1 MLSSNRSGYH
11 TDHQYHVATGA
22 AIRKALAHWN
32 LEMHRAANSSCR
44 HPEWEPGCQRF
55 VCRTRPVG
63 VITSQMSSIGVYHS
77 ASKELQTM
85 KREKPCRKAVRALKQ
100 ILIAL
105 LLILTLSR
113 FGDADTARLAH
124 TPAMRCDT
132 RLDRSGLWVKRAAS
146 EVGERLSS
154 LEQVSTCYHQ
164 ISEGVPKKN
173 LTHTVQPAREG
184 IHSTK
189 ERSRSACNLGSSD
202 PTCARTL
209 PLQQSDTFV
218 Q

>member
-1 MLSSNRSGYH
+1 M
-11 TDHQYHVATGA
+11 Q
-22 AIRKALAHWN
+22 
-32 LEMHRAANSSCR
+32 RAANSSCR
-44 HPEWEPGCQRF
+44 HPEWELVYRRF

-63 VITSQMSSIGVYHS
+63 VITSQMSSIEVYHS

-85 KREKPCRKAVRALKQ
+85 KGEKPCRKAVRVLKQ
-100 ILIAL
+100 ILVAL

-132 RLDRSGLWVKRAAS
+132 RLDRSGLWVKQRAAS
-146 EVGERLSS
+146 EEGERLSS
-154 LEQVSTCYHQ
+154 LEQVSTCYHE

-189 ERSRSACNLGSSD
+189 ERSR
-202 PTCARTL
+202 
-209 PLQQSDTFV
+209 
-218 Q
+218 